1 MSLKNILLNTTNI
14 ILNKI
19 IQIFGIIV
27 VACGILFL
35 LSLITYSPDD
45 PNFIFS
51 KDKNINNLL
60 GFKGSLISDFFFQ
73 TIGLVSFLIPL
84 TIVITGLN
92 IFFNKKLIIF
102 FENFFFIILYSV
114 AGSLFLSYFSNVKYY
129 ITLQMLLYEQMPGS
143 SILLLVKKL
152 YIYVRIA

>member
-1 MSLKNILLNTTNI
+1 MSIKNILFNITNV

-19 IQIFGIIV
+19 IQIFGITIIF
-27 VACGILFL
+27 CGILFL

-51 KDKNINNLL
+51 KNKDINNLL

-73 TIGLVSFLIPL
+73 SVGLVSFLIPL
-84 TIVITGLN
+84 TVIITGLN
-92 IFFNKKLIIF
+92 IFFNKKLITF

-114 AGSLFLSYFSNVKYY
+114 IGSLYLSYFYKESFF
-129 ITLQMLLYEQMPGS
+129 L
-143 SILLLVKKL
+143 SINGWGLS
-152 YIYVRIA
+152 